1 MVDAVDTSEKQ
12 DSPSSKRDI
21 QELKDDLQ
29 AFFRTLMTE
38 LLQPVHAK
46 LEELTEGLGAAGRAA
61 ESTLEMAE
69 KVQDEV
75 AVLKRSE
82 AIMQTKLS
90 NLENRWRQQNLKFQG
105 IPEGAEQAFT
115 EDISKEILDYFVH
128 NDNGEAHWT
137 SGSNF
142 PTENWP
148 AEGMIEFKD
157 YSLRCRPDLE
167 LSLKNINIKISGQ
180 EKIGIAGRTGAGKS
194 SLAMGL
200 LRLVEAAEGEI
211 FIDGINI
218 AQLSLRDLRSKISI
232 IPQDPVLFPDS
243 LRRNLDPLNKYSDED
258 IWIALEQVLLKS
270 FVLDLP
276 GCLAYE
282 CSEGGGNL
290 SVGQRQLLCLA
301 RALLREARILVLD
314 EATAAVD
321 PMTDLQI
328 QSTIKTQFSECTVLT
343 IAHRV
348 KTIMDYDSPATTEI
362 ATCPAPREHRR
373 VGPEPLPPNYS
384 RAPTACSITGKVE
397 NKMATKLGPSTS
409 QEMNTETCT
418 FDLAESPESPLTQA
432 QDHISGEESR
442 SNNLS
447 WLKLEMKKEF
457 KAMYQESQGHSHTHQ
472 HCKRH
477 SPSERETEIPEK
489 KRKASEFQ
497 GEYSPV
503 VNGQEFDSTSE
514 TSDSPKEEE
523 EEVVPAAQSR
533 LFL

>member
-1 MVDAVDTSEKQ
+1 
-12 DSPSSKRDI
+12 
-21 QELKDDLQ
+21 
-29 AFFRTLMTE
+29 
-38 LLQPVHAK
+38 
-46 LEELTEGLGAAGRAA
+46 
-61 ESTLEMAE
+61 MAE

-75 AVLKRSE
+75 AALKRSE

-348 KTIMDYDSPATTEI
+348 KTIMDYDRRSVALLERDEGPRQSLGNCGAIEILTMLPVLEGEDWCNIPPLSVLTEHWRQ
-362 ATCPAPREHRR
+362 A
-373 VGPEPLPPNYS
+373 VVSNVS
-384 RAPTACSITGKVE
+384 RAIVAMQDPITGRLHSAPCQDDLSSRPWCGKQG
-397 NKMATKLGPSTS
+397 KDLGGS
-409 QEMNTETCT
+409 
-418 FDLAESPESPLTQA
+418 LL
-432 QDHISGEESR
+432 
-442 SNNLS
+442 
-447 WLKLEMKKEF
+447 
-457 KAMYQESQGHSHTHQ
+457 
-472 HCKRH
+472 
-477 SPSERETEIPEK
+477 
-489 KRKASEFQ
+489 
-497 GEYSPV
+497 
-503 VNGQEFDSTSE
+503 
-514 TSDSPKEEE
+514 
-523 EEVVPAAQSR
+523 R
-533 LFL
+533 LI